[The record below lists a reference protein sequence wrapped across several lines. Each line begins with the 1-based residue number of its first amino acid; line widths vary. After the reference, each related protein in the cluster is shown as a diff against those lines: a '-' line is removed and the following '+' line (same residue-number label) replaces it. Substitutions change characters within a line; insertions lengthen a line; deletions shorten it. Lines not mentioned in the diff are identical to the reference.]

1 MFYFAIFFTLLT
13 VLVVRFINERRKLW
27 KFARHFPGP
36 KPFSLLGNLLEF
48 QTDIPGIFKR
58 MVESHTENGP
68 DIVTWGLG
76 NDIMLNLSSVQS
88 VEKVLMAKVTQK
100 SVIYD
105 YIEPWLGKGLLIS
118 SGEKWFHRRKIIT
131 PTFHFKILE
140 GFAEIFNKEADLLM
154 QKLKRHDGAE
164 QFDIYDYVSLYALDS
179 ICETS
184 MGVQINAQQDPTNQ
198 YVCDVKR
205 MSELILLR
213 VFSPLSTF
221 TNIYWYLVPNAWEQ
235 RKLINRLHQFTDS
248 VIHQRREQL
257 KNNKQLGSIKFDL
270 DEADMYSKRKQTFL
284 DLLLNVT
291 VDGKPL
297 SNLDIREEVDTFMF
311 EGHDTTTSGISFTV
325 LQLAKHQDIQQ
336 KVYDEIQ
343 STLGKDD
350 CKTATL
356 TYNNLQDFK
365 YLDMVIKESL
375 RLLPPVS
382 FIGRKLVEDTEI
394 NGVVVP
400 SGVDVT
406 IPIYVIHRNPK
417 VYPDPERFDPER
429 FAKNAENQ
437 RGPYDYIPF
446 SVGSRNCIGQRY
458 ALMELK
464 VTIIKLLANYRV
476 LPGETI
482 ANIRFKTDLVLRP
495 AEGIPIKI
503 VSRNS

>member
-1 MFYFAIFFTLLT
+1 MFYFA
-13 VLVVRFINERRKLW
+13 VLFAFLIVFVLQFIYERKKILRFAK
-27 KFARHFPGP
+27 HFPSP
-36 KPFSLLGNLLEF
+36 KANLLLGNLVEF
-48 QTDIPGIFKR
+48 PKDIPGIFKR
-58 MVESHTENGP
+58 MIELHTEYGP
-68 DIVTWGLG
+68 DIVTWGVG
-76 NDIMLNLSSVQS
+76 NDFMLNISSVQN
-88 VEKVLMAKVTQK
+88 VEKVLMAKATQK

-105 YIEPWLGKGLLIS
+105 FIEPWLGKGLLIS

-131 PTFHFKILE
+131 PTFHFKVLE
-140 GFAEIFNKEADLLM
+140 GFSEVFNREADLLIR
-154 QKLKRHDGAE
+154 KLKRHEGAE

-198 YVCDVKR
+198 YVCDIKR

-213 VFSPLSTF
+213 IFSPLSSF
-221 TNIYWYLVPNAWEQ
+221 RSIYWYFVPNAWEQ
-235 RKLINRLHQFTDS
+235 RRLIHRLHQFTDS
-248 VIHQRREQL
+248 VINQRREQL
-257 KNNKQLGSIKFDL
+257 RNNHQLGSIKFDL
-270 DEADMYSKRKQTFL
+270 DETDMYSKRKQTFL

-291 VDGKPL
+291 VDRKPL

-311 EGHDTTTSGISFTV
+311 EGHDTTTSGISFTI
-325 LQLAKHQDIQQ
+325 LQLAKHQNIQQ
-336 KVYDEIQ
+336 RVYDEIL
-343 STLGKDD
+343 SNLGRDD
-350 CKTATL
+350 CKSATL

-382 FIGRKLVEDTEI
+382 FIGRKLVEDVEL

-400 SGVDVT
+400 SGVDVSV
-406 IPIYVIHRNPK
+406 PIYVIHRNPK

-429 FAKNAENQ
+429 FSDNAENR

-458 ALMELK
+458 AQMEMK
-464 VTIIKLLANYRV
+464 ITIIKLLASYQI
-476 LPGETI
+476 LPGETFK
-482 ANIRFKTDLVLRP
+482 NIRFKSDLVLRP

-503 VSRNS
+503 VARN